1 MSDLYFL
8 IQEGRLYATHHTD
21 RLVVIGTRRVDTI
34 FELRRALVRNIE
46 TNNQLLTKYKS
57 ASKHPLGQSLR
68 LTGASDTSR
77 ESVKYK
83 YMGVC
88 KIPFDLIRDRSLIK
102 RLFDFAE
109 ADLFVVEE
117 VVYRSDWNF
126 LTVNG
131 IRLDRES
138 YRSQTLSAD
147 SYKAYL
153 QGLIEIS

>member
-8 IQEGRLYATHHTD
+8 IQQGRLYATHNND
-21 RLVVIGTRRVDTI
+21 RVVVIATQRVDTS

-46 TNNQLLTKYKS
+46 INNQLLTKYKS
-57 ASKHPLGQSLR
+57 VRKHPRGQSLR
-68 LTGASDTSR
+68 LTGTVDTSK

-117 VVYRSDWNF
+117 VVYRSDWNL

-153 QGLIEIS
+153 QGLIETS